1 MNSHIKTP
9 TIEIDGHQ
17 WIQRAGQA
25 CGDYETLTSYLGKA
39 STESTVNFVARHNLT
54 RLKHGKKTIVPKAEI
69 DAATG
74 AIEKGG
80 TG

>member
-1 MNSHIKTP
+1 MKTRIKTP

-17 WIQRAGQA
+17 WIQRAGQP
-25 CGDYETLTSYLGKA
+25 CGDYVTLTSYLGKA
-39 STESTVNFVARHNLT
+39 SIESTVNFVARHNLT

-74 AIEKGG
+74 AISQAR
-80 TG
+80 TA

>member
-1 MNSHIKTP
+1 MNTRIKTP

-74 AIEKGG
+74 A
-80 TG
+80 TSQARTA

>member
-1 MNSHIKTP
+1 MNSRIKTP

-17 WIQRAGQA
+17 WIQRAGQP
-25 CGDYETLTSYLGKA
+25 CGDYETLTSYLGRA

-74 AIEKGG
+74 ATSQGR
-80 TG
+80 TA